1 VVSALLHYSL
11 LSAMFWM
18 AVEAF
23 NMYLAFVRVY
33 GAGIP
38 HIFLKYSLFAW
49 GMPCVI
55 VATTLAATMTD
66 GYARLRNGICW
77 LRGVAFYVAFVA
89 PVALMIIL
97 NFIVF
102 GIVLRVIVGKAHKKL
117 GRSDAHSTLRRLR
130 RAVGVVILLGLTWVF
145 GFMAVGEVKLI
156 MQYLFVVFNS
166 LQGLF
171 IFLFYCVMNREVHKA
186 LSHSAV
192 AKERTA
198 KTSLSPTRSVVTES
212 ILSTVVTPALKDA

>member
-1 VVSALLHYSL
+1 
-11 LSAMFWM
+11 M
-18 AVEAF
+18 VE
-23 NMYLAFVRVY
+23 LD
-33 GAGIP
+33 GDAGISGI
-38 HIFLKYSLFAW
+38 HEVVLSGISEIGCIVSLIALILTIITYLIF
-49 GMPCVI
+49 
-55 VATTLAATMTD
+55 
-66 GYARLRNGICW
+66 NCW

-166 LQGLF
+166 LQD
-171 IFLFYCVMNREVHKA
+171 
-186 LSHSAV
+186 
-192 AKERTA
+192 
-198 KTSLSPTRSVVTES
+198 
-212 ILSTVVTPALKDA
+212 KDL